1 MDITLTQT
9 TNAQWTRLVEEYMQ
23 KSEPIINVHR
33 DDKRKYNAIFV
44 GGGAEGG
51 LVQAICALLGGD
63 SLS

>member
-9 TNAQWTRLVEEYMQ
+9 TNAQWTRLVEEYLQ

-44 GGGAEGG
+44 GGGAGG
-51 LVQAICALLGGD
+51 RD
-63 SLS
+63 P